1 MKKLMFI
8 AAVAALGIGMTGC
21 VGAGGPCTNSAL
33 GFGGII
39 DENRAPASFNIDNSV
54 KPVKCGKASSKGVVI
69 YTSGDSSIKAA
80 MDAGGITKVH
90 HIDYEVFNILNLFSK
105 ATTIVYGE

>member
-21 VGAGGPCTNSAL
+21 VGAGGATTTTAL
-33 GFGGII
+33 FGGIV
-39 DENRAPASFNIDNSV
+39 DDNRAPASFNIDNSV
-54 KPVKCGKASSKGVVI
+54 KPVKCGKAKSKGIVL
-69 YTSGDSSIKAA
+69 YTTGDSSIKAA
-80 MDAGGITKVH
+80 MDNGKITKVH

>member
-21 VGAGGPCTNSAL
+21 VGAGGPCTTSAL
-33 GFGGII
+33 GIGGII

-54 KPVKCGKASSKGVVI
+54 KPEKKGILFFTEIAPGFLKVLLI
-69 YTSGDSSIKAA
+69 TGMKK
-80 MDAGGITKVH
+80 GIVPAEE
-90 HIDYEVFNILNLFSK
+90 I
-105 ATTIVYGE
+105 G

>member
-21 VGAGGPCTNSAL
+21 VGPGGACTTSAL
-33 GFGGII
+33 FGGIV

-54 KPVKCGKASSKGVVI
+54 KPVKCGRATSKGIVL
-69 YTSGDSSIKAA
+69 YTTGDSSIKAA
-80 MDAGGITKVH
+80 MDDGKITKVH
-90 HIDYEVFNILNLFSK
+90 HIDYKVFNVFNVYSK

>member
-21 VGAGGPCTNSAL
+21 VGPGGACTNTAL
-33 GFGGII
+33 FGGIV

-54 KPVKCGKASSKGVVI
+54 KPAKCGKATSKGVVL

-80 MDAGGITKVH
+80 MDNGGITKVH
-90 HIDYEVFNILNLFSK
+90 HIDYEVFSIFNLFSK

>member
-1 MKKLMFI
+1 MKKIMFI

-33 GFGGII
+33 GIGGII
-39 DENRAPASFNIDNSV
+39 DDNGAPASFNIDNNV
-54 KPVKCGKASSKGVVI
+54 KPAKCGMATSKGIVL
-69 YTSGDSSIKAA
+69 YTTGDSSIKAA
-80 MDAGGITKVH
+80 MDNGGITKVH
-90 HIDYEVFNILNLFSK
+90 HIDYKVFNVFNVYSK

>member
-1 MKKLMFI
+1 MKKMMFI

-21 VGAGGPCTNSAL
+21 VGAGGATTTTAL
-33 GFGGII
+33 FGGIV
-39 DENRAPASFNIDNSV
+39 DDNRAPASFNIDNNV
-54 KPVKCGKASSKGVVI
+54 KPVKCGKATSKGIVL

-80 MDAGGITKVH
+80 MDNGGITKVH
-90 HIDYEVFNILNLFSK
+90 HIDYEVFSVLNLFSR